1 MTGYLQRLIDTT
13 PGILAATPQPVV
25 RSQSP
30 IAQSDQRLALDPA
43 ADAYGDVSADVSPA
57 AFAEGPIAAVA
68 QPAPRAMPPAAPM
81 PQTAPPVAV
90 QRFQAPSAA
99 VTAPPPPPAS
109 VAPSAPSAPPG
120 PAKAAVQS
128 GSALQAPPP
137 RQELTPQISPVTI
150 INQLADTARP
160 SPPETRADLRT
171 QAPAAKSD
179 EPGARPRPAPPLD
192 STKPTATEKAA
203 TRTPDELAY
212 VSPAERVFEAL
223 QQLPRPAP
231 SRETAEAIPP
241 DRSPAAPTGRPAR
254 EIPAREIR
262 ETIREI
268 VREVAS
274 TAPAPPRDTPR
285 LPKTAAEASVI
296 GPLGSPYAAA
306 RRLALMLR

>member
-30 IAQSDQRLALDPA
+30 IAQNDQRLALDPA
-43 ADAYGDVSADVSPA
+43 ADATGDVSADVSPA
-57 AFAEGPIAAVA
+57 AFAAGPIAPVA
-68 QPAPRAMPPAAPM
+68 QPAPRAPTPAAPM

-99 VTAPPPPPAS
+99 ATAPPQAPAS
-109 VAPSAPSAPPG
+109 VAPSVQNVP

-128 GSALQAPPP
+128 GPALQAPPP
-137 RQELTPQISPVTI
+137 RQESMPQISPVTI

-171 QAPAAKSD
+171 QAPVAKSD
-179 EPGARPRPAPPLD
+179 EPVARARPAPALD
-192 STKPTATEKAA
+192 STKPAATEKTA
-203 TRTPDELAY
+203 TRGPDELAY

-231 SRETAEAIPP
+231 SRETAEAIPAAP

-274 TAPAPPRDTPR
+274 TAPAPPRDIPR

-296 GPLGSPYAAA
+296 GPLGSPYTAA

>member
-30 IAQSDQRLALDPA
+30 IALSDQRLALDPA
-43 ADAYGDVSADVSPA
+43 ADAAGDVSADVSPA
-57 AFAEGPIAAVA
+57 AFPDGPIAPLA
-68 QPAPRAMPPAAPM
+68 QPAPRAMTPAAAT

-99 VTAPPPPPAS
+99 VTAPPPAPAS
-109 VAPSAPSAPPG
+109 VASSVPSAPPG
-120 PAKAAVQS
+120 PAKAAAQS

-150 INQLADTARP
+150 INQLADIARP

-171 QAPAAKSD
+171 PAPVATSD
-179 EPGARPRPAPPLD
+179 EPGARAKPEPPLE
-192 STKPTATEKAA
+192 STKPTVTEKTA
-203 TRTPDELAY
+203 TRGPDELAY

-223 QQLPRPAP
+223 QQLPRAAP
-231 SRETAEAIPP
+231 PRETDEAIPP
-241 DRSPAAPTGRPAR
+241 DRSPAAPAGRPAR